1 MYIFLFFFFFN
12 FMLYEASEKLALMQV
27 SCIFWGGKVPSISEN
42 PDCWV
47 INLELYQNSP
57 SKASQVQ
64 SPSPGPHQEFIEA
77 MTELSITVSLLSISA
92 FLIRLSWIIR
102 GLFILIDTYWIR
114 GKRVWRLRN
123 KSWILSSSFCTVESQ
138 TKQGEEML
146 RRFVQ
151 RTPVIPYGKGAFSEE
166 CISLLIFQDLR
177 QSLLLF
183 FSFCHICWH
192 FLHWWCGWGN
202 GLLHLFLRFI
212 PESLLLKN
220 LFICLLMLS
229 LETLENVSA
238 ETNNN

>member
-1 MYIFLFFFFFN
+1 MRLVRSWSSCNCLAFSR
-12 FMLYEASEKLALMQV
+12 EEKYQAFQKIQTVEWLTLNCLKILQVKLLRFSPPPPALIKN
-27 SCIFWGGKVPSISEN
+27 SLKPW
-42 PDCWV
+42 
-47 INLELYQNSP
+47 QNSP
-57 SKASQVQ
+57 LQLVFYPFQ
-64 SPSPGPHQEFIEA
+64 
-77 MTELSITVSLLSISA
+77 
-92 FLIRLSWIIR
+92 LSWLGYLESLG

-123 KSWILSSSFCTVESQ
+123 KSWILSSSFCTVESR
-138 TKQGEEML
+138 TKQREEML
-146 RRFVQ
+146 RKFVQ
-151 RTPVIPYGKGAFSEE
+151 RTPVIPHGKGAFSEE